1 MEGNT
6 FFGDRELELPSWMK
20 WIEKGWCKK
29 QNTDVDSKKSYLL
42 AHKPLRQWQE
52 NYPSPSSLVHVKIE
66 AYKVHFKTNLYSW
79 IPRRTNFAQPQIVI
93 LEEGEKFMEAN
104 VIIKRVTS
112 PRLRER
118 TRGQWPYSAC
128 VKPISMLWTEMW
140 FANELLSN
148 IL

>member
-6 FFGDRELELPSWMK
+6 FFLVTENWSCQAEWNGLRKAGVRKKIQM
-20 WIEKGWCKK
+20 WIVKRVIFW
-29 QNTDVDSKKSYLL
+29 
-42 AHKPLRQWQE
+42 PRQWQE

-66 AYKVHFKTNLYSW
+66 AYEVHFKTNLYSW